1 MVYNPGYL
9 IRRIPDHKSWV
20 RRKKYFSDLKFRR
33 EIMLATDPKF
43 FLNCARQTRA
53 ANEETTAQQK
63 NRMVLNAVLKPFP
76 AHH

>member
-1 MVYNPGYL
+1 
-9 IRRIPDHKSWV
+9 
-20 RRKKYFSDLKFRR
+20 
-33 EIMLATDPKF
+33 MLATDPKF